1 MQRYFTNQ
9 EIKTE
14 YKLDATTYHHA
25 VVVLRMKVG
34 SQFEL
39 VDAKQT
45 VYLMELS
52 ELANKEAKAK
62 VISKLDSQVELPLA
76 VSIACGLS
84 KGDKAEW
91 IVQKGTE
98 LGASE
103 FIFFKGDYS
112 VAKWDQKKAKK
123 KVDRLQKIAQGA
135 AEQSHRT
142 KIPTVRYVE
151 SLKEL
156 TTFEGAKFLAYEEA
170 AKQGETKA
178 LVKLTRE
185 LRTKAQPLL
194 AVFGPEGGISPAEV
208 TLAKQAGFV
217 LGGLGPRIL
226 RAETAPLYLLASL
239 SYALEL
245 E

>member
-14 YKLDATTYHHA
+14 YKLDVTTYHHA

-76 VSIACGLS
+76 ISIACGLS

-135 AEQSHRT
+135 AEQSHRI

-208 TLAKQAGFV
+208 TLTKQAGFV

>member
-76 VSIACGLS
+76 ISIACGLS

-135 AEQSHRT
+135 AKQSHRT

-208 TLAKQAGFV
+208 TLTKQAGFV

>member
-39 VDAKQT
+39 VDGKQT

-76 VSIACGLS
+76 ISIACGLS

-135 AEQSHRT
+135 AEQSRRT

-178 LVKLTRE
+178 LVKLTRK

>member
-34 SQFEL
+34 SRFEL

-76 VSIACGLS
+76 ISIACGLS

-142 KIPTVRYVE
+142 KIPIVRYVE

>member
-14 YKLDATTYHHA
+14 YELDATTYHHA

-62 VISKLDSQVELPLA
+62 VVSKLDSQVELPLA
-76 VSIACGLS
+76 ISIACGLS

-123 KVDRLQKIAQGA
+123 KVDQN
-135 AEQSHRT
+135 
-142 KIPTVRYVE
+142 
-151 SLKEL
+151 
-156 TTFEGAKFLAYEEA
+156 
-170 AKQGETKA
+170 
-178 LVKLTRE
+178 
-185 LRTKAQPLL
+185 
-194 AVFGPEGGISPAEV
+194 
-208 TLAKQAGFV
+208 
-217 LGGLGPRIL
+217 
-226 RAETAPLYLLASL
+226 
-239 SYALEL
+239 
-245 E
+245 